1 MPIVKN
7 TMLISFFSQII
18 TLFLGISAQFL
29 KLAKKHTILKHALA
43 LENIVQFVEGFFY
56 LWFILFYIKNVDK
69 TDIAKYRYYDWF
81 ITTPTMILSTI
92 AYFHYNNTINTK
104 QEGFTLLEFIKTNK
118 ENIIEIFSYNFG
130 MLISGYLQEIGLIN
144 KILSTSF
151 GFIFFGIMFYK
162 IYQYYARKSYSNLF
176 IFFIMLLIWSIYGI
190 AALFKFNIKNAF
202 YNILDIFSKN
212 FYGLFLTY
220 LVYSLSFNYNNNT
233 LN

>member
-1 MPIVKN
+1 MALVKN
-7 TMLISFFSQII
+7 TLIISFFAQII
-18 TLFLGISAQFL
+18 TLFLGLSAQFL
-29 KLAKKHTILKHALA
+29 VLAKKHTILKHALA
-43 LENIVQFVEGFFY
+43 LENIVQLVEGSFY

-92 AYFHYNNTINTK
+92 AYFHYNNTKDTYE
-104 QEGFTLLEFIKTNK
+104 EGFTLLEFIKTNK

-130 MLISGYLQEIGLIN
+130 MLIFGYLQEIGLIN
-144 KILSTSF
+144 ILLSTGF
-151 GFIFFGIMFYK
+151 GFLFFGLMFYK
-162 IYQYYARKSYSNLF
+162 IYAYYAKKSSSNLF

-220 LVYSLSFNYNNNT
+220 LVYSLASK
-233 LN
+233 

>member
-1 MPIVKN
+1 MVLVKN
-7 TMLISFFSQII
+7 TMIISFLAQII
-18 TLFLGISAQFL
+18 TLFLGVSAQFL

-43 LENIVQFVEGFFY
+43 LENIVQFVEGAFY
-56 LWFILFYIKNVDK
+56 LWFILFYLKNVDK

-92 AYFHYNNTINTK
+92 AYFHYNNTKDTDK
-104 QEGFTLLEFIKTNK
+104 EGFTLLEFIKTNK

-130 MLISGYLQEIGLIN
+130 MLIFGYLQEIGLIN
-144 KILSTSF
+144 ILLSTGF
-151 GFIFFGIMFYK
+151 GFLFFGLMFYK
-162 IYQYYARKSYSNLF
+162 IYEYYAKKSYSNLL
-176 IFFIMLLIWSIYGI
+176 IFFTMLSIWSIYGL

-220 LVYSLSFNYNNNT
+220 LVYSLHSK
-233 LN
+233 